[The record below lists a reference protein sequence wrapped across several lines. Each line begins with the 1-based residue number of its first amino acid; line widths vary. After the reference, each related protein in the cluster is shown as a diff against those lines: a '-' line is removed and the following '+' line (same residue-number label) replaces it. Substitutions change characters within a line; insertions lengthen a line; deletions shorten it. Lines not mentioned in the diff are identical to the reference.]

1 MSLPDNKSLQRIREE
16 FQRFRLEEPQ
26 HPGHAVSFL
35 PTRRQAELLAHALLY
50 LCDAMKIDRAAV
62 FLYDGPRNML
72 VARQL
77 VDGKEMLP
85 GEEEI
90 ALLPHSPLKRILEGK
105 RPYVILSKPVHMA
118 YIPLRAFG
126 DTFGLLRVENV
137 HRPRAFSK
145 KDMPELANFAHE
157 LAVAMKG
164 LEMAATERE
173 QLAQMKALHEISN
186 AIFRSLRLD
195 EMLKSVAQSLIQ
207 QLGFDR
213 VRLYLVNKEG
223 DTLESVLTMDQRQHE
238 IGEKESF
245 PLTRG
250 FHPMVDLLLGRVHD
264 ERIEKYQRTILYLP
278 LRTRDENMGILMV
291 DNILSQQEIPAE
303 QIPILTAVAGQ
314 LGMAIKNA
322 RLFQGVEELSITD
335 GLTGLYLLRYFKQRL
350 REEFYRA
357 ERNGGQLS
365 LMILDIDH
373 FKRFNDTYGHPVGD
387 TILATVA
394 ERVLANARK
403 VDITARYGGD
413 EFVILLPD
421 TSADEAML
429 LAERLHQ
436 AVSGEPVTVGPDRTV
451 RLTVSIGVATYPTHA
466 NTIDELIKRS
476 DEALY
481 WIKSHGRNRIRLY
494 SFEIPTKI

>member
-1 MSLPDNKSLQRIREE
+1 MKDKRALQKIRDE
-16 FQRFRLEEPQ
+16 FQKFTLEKPQ
-26 HPGHAVSFL
+26 GFGRRWTTL
-35 PTRRQAELLAHALLY
+35 PYEKNDLLAHALRY
-50 LCDAMKIDRAAV
+50 LCESMQVDRAAV
-62 FLYDGPRNML
+62 FLYDEPRQTL

-77 VDGKEMLP
+77 VDRADILP

-90 ALLPHSPLKRILEGK
+90 VIVPESPLGRLLSGK
-105 RPYVILSKPVHMA
+105 RSYLVLSDPHVVA
-118 YIPLRAFG
+118 YIALRAFG
-126 DTFGLLRVENV
+126 HIFGVLRVEHV
-137 HRPRAFSK
+137 RRLRPFT
-145 KDMPELANFAHE
+145 DNDIPLLNDFAHE
-157 LAVAMKG
+157 LATAMHG
-164 LEMAATERE
+164 LEMAASERE
-173 QLAQMKALHEISN
+173 QVAQMRALHEISN

-213 VRLYLVNKEG
+213 VRLYLVNRDGEQ
-223 DTLESVLTMDQRQHE
+223 LESILTLDQRGHE
-238 IGEKESF
+238 SAEKEHF
-245 PLTRG
+245 PIKRG
-250 FHPMVDLLLGRVHD
+250 VHPMVDLLLGKTGD

-291 DNILSQQEIPAE
+291 DNLLSQQEIPQE
-303 QIPILTAVAGQ
+303 QIPILAAVAGQ
-314 LGMAIKNA
+314 LGMAIKNS

-335 GLTGLYLLRYFKQRL
+335 GLTGLYLLRYFRQRL
-350 REEFYRA
+350 KEEFYRA
-357 ERNGGQLS
+357 ERTHGQLS

-373 FKRFNDTYGHPVGD
+373 FKRFNDTYGHPAGD
-387 TILATVA
+387 TILTTVA

-403 VDITARYGGD
+403 VDLTARYGGD

-421 TSADEAML
+421 TSAEEALL

-436 AVSGEPVTVGPDRTV
+436 AVSNEPVILSNKSSVH
-451 RLTVSIGVATYPTHA
+451 LTVSIGVATYPTHA
-466 NTIDELIKRS
+466 ATIDELIKRA